1 MRLVNNKVK
10 AVAMITAAA
19 LCISGCG
26 SKKNDKK
33 EDTASTEEVTTTED
47 TVAEETDRETVY
59 QVSLLQGK

>member
-26 SKKNDKK
+26 SKKKDKK

-47 TVAEETDRETVY
+47 TAAEETDRETVY